1 MSGGMFEYKQYHIND
16 IIDSIENEMEDE
28 QFHDA
33 LTMEFND
40 DEIMKQKIVEE
51 FNKGLFYL
59 KMAKLYAHRIDWV
72 LSGDDGFKTFL
83 NRINENIKEFNENH

>member
-16 IIDSIENEMEDE
+16 IVDVIEKEIKDE

-33 LTMEFND
+33 LNMEFNG

-51 FNKGLFYL
+51 FNKGLYYL
-59 KMAKLYAHRIDWV
+59 KMASIYAQRIDWV

-83 NRINENIKEFNENH
+83 NRINEDIKEHNENH

>member
-1 MSGGMFEYKQYHIND
+1 MSGGMFEYKQHYIND
-16 IIDSIENEMEDE
+16 IIDSIKNEMEDK

-33 LTMEFND
+33 LNMEFND

-51 FNKGLFYL
+51 FNKGLYYL
-59 KMAKLYAHRIDWV
+59 KMASFYAQRIDWV

-83 NRINENIKEFNENH
+83 NRINEDIKEHNENH